1 MRRPSTMVMP
11 AEDDQ
16 RTLVDFRSPARDG
29 SSEVTVVI
37 ADPMGSCSAAPPFEG
52 SGQAVS
58 STGEKAGSNECPRAK
73 KTLWQRVRPQMSIP
87 GSKLLPTGLLIAIIV
102 GLVLAV
108 HQELRV
114 ADELRDALNEMNADA
129 SSQSLD
135 LPRPAD
141 RPAVAFDERS
151 VPSASGG
158 ETMGRDREALEDRGA
173 DLIASND
180 FVQALAHYQMLT
192 QMFPDEDAFRDFVT
206 VLRAKRVCA
215 SEADLAGRSCP

>member
-1 MRRPSTMVMP
+1 
-11 AEDDQ
+11 
-16 RTLVDFRSPARDG
+16 
-29 SSEVTVVI
+29 
-37 ADPMGSCSAAPPFEG
+37 
-52 SGQAVS
+52 
-58 STGEKAGSNECPRAK
+58 
-73 KTLWQRVRPQMSIP
+73 MSIP